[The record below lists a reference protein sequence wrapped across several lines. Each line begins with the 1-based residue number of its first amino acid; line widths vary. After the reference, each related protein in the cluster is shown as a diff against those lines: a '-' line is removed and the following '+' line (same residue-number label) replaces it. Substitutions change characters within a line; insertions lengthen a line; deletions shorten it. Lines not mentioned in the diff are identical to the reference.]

1 MLNHQLE
8 LLLDFDY
15 SVHER
20 NQESD
25 LPSFLEPSLYSG
37 LDQYLFEMHS
47 SITNHLGDPSTIIEG
62 DETTSF
68 DLASENN
75 EADQIEPL
83 HNREE
88 EADDYRPQELS
99 EILFLSY
106 RYMDRILSKPE
117 RLVHLSKVW
126 SEPIKLMLNHYL
138 KLESSATPIEMMRS
152 IEKLLNKSMRLDE
165 QLRHVYMRFTSY
177 LLDKVDC
184 CDQEKD
190 IHLTSNKNML
200 KKDRLQKCYESQLF
214 KIPREI
220 SAKISDC
227 QNGFSITK
235 LQTIKDFSPKLFH
248 EFVIYLNY
256 QYELDDEKWF
266 DQYFSNMSRSYI
278 SKEKRQMPRNPC
290 AVRKTKE
297 AVIELI
303 KKKLK

>member
-1 MLNHQLE
+1 MLNLQSD
-8 LLLDFDY
+8 LLLNLDY
-15 SVHER
+15 SEHER

-25 LPSFLEPSLYSG
+25 LPSFMEPSVLSG
-37 LDQYLFEMHS
+37 LDQYLFEKPS
-47 SITNHLGDPSTIIEG
+47 SITNLLGDPSTVNEG
-62 DETTSF
+62 DETTF

-88 EADDYRPQELS
+88 EADNNRPQELS
-99 EILFLSY
+99 ENLFLSY

-126 SEPIKLMLNHYL
+126 NEPIKQMFNHYL
-138 KLESSATPIEMMRS
+138 KLESTATPIEIMRS
-152 IEKLLNKSMRLDE
+152 IDKLLSKSMRLDE

-184 CDQEKD
+184 CDQVKD
-190 IHLTSNKNML
+190 IHLTKNKQQL

-214 KIPREI
+214 SIPPKK
-220 SAKISDC
+220 SANISDC
-227 QNGFSITK
+227 QNGFSISK
-235 LQTIKDFSPKLFH
+235 LQTIKELSPKLFH
-248 EFVIYLNY
+248 EFVNYLNY

-266 DQYFSNMSRSYI
+266 DQYFSNMTRSCD
-278 SKEKRQMPRNPC
+278 SKENRQKPRNPF
-290 AVRKTKE
+290 AVKKTKE
-297 AVIELI
+297 AVVELI